1 MQSFEHDT
9 EQQVTENKITAPES
23 KESSESHTEP
33 AVAEPE
39 VKGFSNRFLDK
50 TLTDANPLGFPMR

>member
-39 VKGFSNRFLDK
+39 VKGFSNRILDK
-50 TLTDANPLGFPMR
+50 TNRC